1 MVRLVRNKVC
11 RSQRVIP
18 FLFFSSTEFHNSS
31 RYRPFFT
38 EVFHRALSTLRCTS
52 SYFNF
57 DESLVRVTC
66 LGIGRPNITRLAKDL
81 KASLSMNFLQ
91 NETNAPRSSL
101 RRTGYEFLSNV
112 ETNSP
117 RSARRFS
124 DFLSPLQL
132 GLRWIWQR
140 MCTSYSLLR
149 HGKILLIPLPLNVI
163 R

>member
-1 MVRLVRNKVC
+1 MFSQKCIPTEKFAVLGAHRNTTPAVWYDWCVTKCAV
-11 RSQRVIP
+11 VKGL
-18 FLFFSSTEFHNSS
+18 FHFFFFSSTEFHNSS

-132 GLRWIWQR
+132 GLR
-140 MCTSYSLLR
+140 
-149 HGKILLIPLPLNVI
+149 
-163 R
+163 